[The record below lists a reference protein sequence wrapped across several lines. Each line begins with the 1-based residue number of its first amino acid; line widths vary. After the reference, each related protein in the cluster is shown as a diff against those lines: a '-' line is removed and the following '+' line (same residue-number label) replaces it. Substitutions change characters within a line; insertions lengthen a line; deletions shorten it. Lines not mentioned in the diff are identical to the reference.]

1 MWVCKQATISYAKF
15 LYILLMRWVHNKIQ
29 NSYLARSLLVFH
41 KTELKCNST
50 QLVTSQDK
58 WQTSSDIVNGAAAYL
73 LQICQYF
80 LLICLFFNLYSSEI
94 RCGPPPKIAHSN
106 VTTSHNSDGT
116 ITYATYHCFSGYAIL
131 DFRDKL
137 QPSFVMSCDEGQLW
151 GKIKTPKCGKC
162 AI

>member
-1 MWVCKQATISYAKF
+1 MCKQATISYVRPSFCIFVNEMSSQQNSKF
-15 LYILLMRWVHNKIQ
+15 LPG
-29 NSYLARSLLVFH
+29 SLLIFH